1 MDKKLRRNLGVV
13 ALWLLL
19 AVLVPSSVLSEEPM
33 ADTITAGAG
42 TSAGTVAVLGNG
54 AGTIGAADAIAA
66 AAAVAVAASQSESP
80 GI

>member
-33 ADTITAGAG
+33 DAIAAGAG
-42 TSAGTVAVLGNG
+42 TSAGTVTAVGNG